1 MNVNVI
7 EIKRIRD
14 KTLKAYEDALEA
26 KSLGMNGRN
35 LSRQDLDAL
44 KKEFVYWDRCWKNA
58 RSRGKR
64 KPYSLV
70 NFTGY

>member
-1 MNVNVI
+1 MNI
-7 EIKRIRD
+7 AEIKRIRD

-35 LSRQDLDAL
+35 LTRQDLDTL
-44 KKEFVYWDRCWKNA
+44 KTEFNDWDRRWRNA
-58 RSRGKR
+58 RSKGKN

-70 NFTGY
+70 NFTEY